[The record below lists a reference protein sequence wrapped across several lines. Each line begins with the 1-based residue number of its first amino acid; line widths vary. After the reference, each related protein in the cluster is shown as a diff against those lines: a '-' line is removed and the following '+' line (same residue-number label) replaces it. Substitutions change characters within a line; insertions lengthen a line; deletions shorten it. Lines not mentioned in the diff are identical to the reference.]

1 MLYLSSRGERST
13 RSTFSVP
20 PAGKMHATA
29 ICLFLEGSFTPLLG
43 ANEGLTAANCTL
55 QQAASGPVQPRPP
68 EATRRGA
75 VIRQPPG
82 QVQITKVFVCTVQTV
97 KFIFRIFIFYLCIEM
112 RSWGRVNTVWN
123 VWAGHR
129 KAQAGRLESD
139 PFSKSLLRFP
149 SRLCFKTGKLLAFE
163 KYPLPI
169 CCTAAPL
176 VITSPLPS
184 ALVERR

>member
-1 MLYLSSRGERST
+1 MLYLSSRWERST
-13 RSTFSVP
+13 ISTFSGP

-43 ANEGLTAANCTL
+43 VNEGLTAANCTL

-82 QVQITKVFVCTVQTV
+82 QVQITKVFVCSVQTV
-97 KFIFRIFIFYLCIEM
+97 KLIFWIFIFYLCIEM
-112 RSWGRVNTVWN
+112 RSWGRANRVWN
-123 VWAGHR
+123 VWVGHR
-129 KAQAGRLESD
+129 KGLTGWLESD
-139 PFSKSLLRFP
+139 PFSKSLLCFP
-149 SRLCFKTGKLLAFE
+149 SCLCLKTGKLLAFE
-163 KYPLPI
+163 KYPFPI
-169 CCTAAPL
+169 CCTAAPV

-184 ALVERR
+184 GLVERR